1 MPEREGWAL
10 AGDVGRKAKSEE
22 DGGDREVAIISRDG
36 PDKLIVKLGARSVT
50 FNWARVTLAVSIQS
64 SQKWSH
70 PFERDVQGRAHL

>member
-1 MPEREGWAL
+1 M
-10 AGDVGRKAKSEE
+10 
-22 DGGDREVAIISRDG
+22 AIISRDG
-36 PDKLIVKLGARSVT
+36 PDKLIVEHGARSVT